1 MSELV
6 EFIFAAPTITT
17 ARIHNSTALF
27 PVHRVYCVGRN
38 YAAHAREMG
47 RDPDREPPFFF
58 TKWADTVVQTS
69 SIPYPPQ
76 TQNYH
81 YEGELVIAIGKGGAN
96 ISAANARDHIFGYAA
111 GSDMTRRDLQLASR
125 ELGRPWDTG
134 KNVEASAPIAAI
146 HPASEVGHLET
157 ARIELRLNGQVKQSA
172 TISDMIWSCEEII
185 EHVSKF
191 YTLQAGD
198 LIFTGTP
205 EGVGAVKIGDQ
216 LEVEIMGLEVLRV
229 TIAGD

>member
-6 EFIFAAPTITT
+6 FPAPATTT
-17 ARIHNSTALF
+17 ARIHNSSAQF

-58 TKWADTVVQTS
+58 TKWADTVVQTP
-69 SIPYPPQ
+69 SISYPPQ

-81 YEGELVIAIGKGGAN
+81 YEGELVIAIGTGGAN
-96 ISAANARDHIFGYAA
+96 ISAANAQNHIFGYAA
-111 GSDMTRRDLQLASR
+111 GSDMTRRDLQLAAR

-146 HPASEVGHLET
+146 HPASEVGYLET
-157 ARIELRLNGQVKQSA
+157 GRIELRLNGQVKQSA
-172 TISDMIWSCEEII
+172 DISDMIWSCEEII
-185 EHVSKF
+185 EHISKF
-191 YTLQAGD
+191 YTLQPGD

-205 EGVGAVKIGDQ
+205 EGVGAVKPGDQ
-216 LEVEIMGLEVLRV
+216 LEVEIAGLEILKV
-229 TIAGD
+229 TIS